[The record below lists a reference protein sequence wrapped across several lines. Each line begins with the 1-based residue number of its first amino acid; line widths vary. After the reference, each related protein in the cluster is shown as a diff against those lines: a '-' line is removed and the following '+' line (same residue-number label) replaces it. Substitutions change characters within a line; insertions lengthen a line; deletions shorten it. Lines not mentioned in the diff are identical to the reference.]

1 MAWAGPPGE
10 SRPAPLTPR
19 PAPTEAANNTHQFL
33 WPKRTQV
40 RDPGDVGDTG
50 GGRWPHRACPHG
62 SQEKHTSIEVGVQEA
77 VGSVP
82 GNLLP
87 IHAGGQEVGGPSCL
101 LSISHPW
108 AVGVSRWVEA
118 QREKGPI
125 LGSHSLQPGSGPGEA
140 LWCRSPSTWTC
151 WSQGWGHPRCW

>member
-50 GGRWPHRACPHG
+50 RG
-62 SQEKHTSIEVGVQEA
+62 EVA
-77 VGSVP
+77 P
-82 GNLLP
+82 
-87 IHAGGQEVGGPSCL
+87 PSM
-101 LSISHPW
+101 SPW
-108 AVGVSRWVEA
+108 E
-118 QREKGPI
+118 
-125 LGSHSLQPGSGPGEA
+125 PGEA
-140 LWCRSPSTWTC
+140 H
-151 WSQGWGHPRCW
+151 QH